1 MRLANKIALIT
12 GAASGIGRAT
22 AEMFVQ
28 EGAQV
33 IIADRHAD
41 GAVGVAS
48 SLGAAAIAVAGDVSK
63 PADAAAMVDAAVERF
78 GRLDILVNNAGF
90 GRLGTVE
97 TTDPADWQAVLDV
110 NLNGVFLCSK
120 YAVPVLRA
128 GGGGSIINLAS
139 TISVVGIP
147 NRAAY
152 VAAKGA
158 VAALTRA
165 MAIDHAKEGIR
176 VNSIAPGVINSAYYD
191 AMLQEVPDPD
201 AFIKGLN
208 ARSPVNRMGTSQEI
222 ASAILFLASDES
234 SFATGSMM
242 TIDGGYTAW

>member
-22 AEMFVQ
+22 AEMFVK
-28 EGAQV
+28 EGAKV
-33 IIADRHAD
+33 VVADLHSD
-41 GAVGVAS
+41 GAAEVAAL
-48 SLGAAAIAVAGDVSK
+48 LGASAIAVGGDVSK
-63 PADAAAMVDAAVERF
+63 PADAAAMVEAAVQRF

-97 TTDPADWQAVLDV
+97 TTEFADWQAVLDV

-120 YAVPVLRA
+120 YAVPILRA

-191 AMLQEVPDPD
+191 SMLKEVPDPE
-201 AFIKGLN
+201 AFIRGLN
-208 ARSPVNRMGTSQEI
+208 ARSPLNRMGAPSDI
-222 ASAILFLASDES
+222 ASAIVFLASDES

>member
-1 MRLANKIALIT
+1 MRLSNRIALIT

-22 AEMFVQ
+22 AEMFVK
-28 EGAQV
+28 EGAKV
-33 IIADRHAD
+33 IIADINSD
-41 GAVGVAS
+41 GAAAVAA
-48 SLGAAAIAVAGDVSK
+48 SLGASAIAVAGDVSK
-63 PADAAAMVDAAVERF
+63 PADAAAMVEVAGRSF
-78 GRLDILVNNAGF
+78 GRLDVLVNNAGF

-97 TTDPADWQAVLDV
+97 TTDIADWQAVLDV
-110 NLNGVFLCSK
+110 NLNGVFLCSR
-120 YAVPVLRA
+120 YAVPLLRS

-165 MAIDHAKEGIR
+165 MAIDHAKDGIR

-191 AMLQEVPDPD
+191 AMLKEVADPD

-208 ARSPVNRMGTSQEI
+208 ARSPVNRMGTSKEI
-222 ASAILFLASDES
+222 ASAIVFLASDES

>member
-22 AEMFVQ
+22 AEMFVK
-28 EGAQV
+28 EGAKV
-33 IIADRHAD
+33 VVADLHSD
-41 GAVGVAS
+41 GAAEVAAL
-48 SLGAAAIAVAGDVSK
+48 LGASAIAVGGDVSK
-63 PADAAAMVDAAVERF
+63 PADAAAMVEAAVQRF

-97 TTDPADWQAVLDV
+97 TTEFADWQAVLDV

-191 AMLQEVPDPD
+191 SMLKEVPDPE
-201 AFIKGLN
+201 AFIRGLN
-208 ARSPVNRMGTSQEI
+208 ARSPLNRMGAPSDI
-222 ASAILFLASDES
+222 ASAIVFLASDES

>member
-22 AEMFVQ
+22 AEMFVK
-28 EGAQV
+28 EGAKV
-33 IIADRHAD
+33 VVADLHSD
-41 GAVGVAS
+41 GAAEVAAS
-48 SLGAAAIAVAGDVSK
+48 FGASAIAVGGDVSK
-63 PADAAAMVDAAVERF
+63 PADAAAMVEAAVQRF

-97 TTDPADWQAVLDV
+97 TTEFADWQAVLDV

-191 AMLQEVPDPD
+191 SMLKEVSDPE
-201 AFIKGLN
+201 AFIRGLN
-208 ARSPVNRMGTSQEI
+208 ARSPLNRMGAPSDI
-222 ASAILFLASDES
+222 ASAIVFLASDES

>member
-1 MRLANKIALIT
+1 MRLSNKIALIT

-22 AEMFVQ
+22 AEMFVK
-28 EGAQV
+28 EGAKV
-33 IIADRHAD
+33 IIADLHSD
-41 GAVGVAS
+41 GAAAVAA
-48 SLGAAAIAVAGDVSK
+48 SLGASAIAVAGDVSK
-63 PADAAAMVDAAVERF
+63 PADAAAMVEVAVRSF
-78 GRLDILVNNAGF
+78 GRLDVLVNNAGF

-97 TTDPADWQAVLDV
+97 TTDIADWQAVLDV
-110 NLNGVFLCSK
+110 NLNGVFLCSR
-120 YAVPVLRA
+120 YAVPLLRS

-165 MAIDHAKEGIR
+165 MAIDHAKDGIR

-191 AMLQEVPDPD
+191 AMLKEVADPD

-208 ARSPVNRMGTSQEI
+208 ARSPVNRMGTSKEI
-222 ASAILFLASDES
+222 ASAIVFLASDES